1 MASTCVLTALYY
13 TPSVKETTFLAYHH
27 LAAKVHAS
35 TGKVLQAY
43 EYTMDN
49 QYGYN
54 LAVPDVPLDW
64 DLLEPYLSFFCVMH
78 GDYEY
83 MRGASDVHAVSF
95 RGRALDGKDYPL
107 PDISKIVFLDN
118 TSSEHTTLMAQASE
132 VLSTTY
138 GSEKEVDMVKRMG
151 AMESPF
157 VLRC

>member
-1 MASTCVLTALYY
+1 MTSTCVLTALYY

-54 LAVPDVPLDW
+54 LAIPDVPLDW
-64 DLLEPYLSFFCVMH
+64 ALLEPYLPFFCVMH
-78 GDYEY
+78 GEYEY
-83 MRGASDVHAVSF
+83 ARGASDLHAVSF

-118 TSSEHTTLMAQASE
+118 TSAEHKTIVSKATE
-132 VLSTTY
+132 VLSKTY
-138 GSEKEVDMVKRMG
+138 GGDVEMVKRLG
-151 AMESPF
+151 ALEGSFM
-157 VLRC
+157 V